1 MMSVEFFW
9 FLVVGA
15 FLFEGISVGM
25 IAYWS
30 LKEGWDTPE
39 HIEIPDESPEE
50 LRKVIMISAAFV
62 VIALIIILL
71 GS

>member
-15 FLFEGISVGM
+15 FVFEGISVGM

-30 LKEGWDTPE
+30 FKEGWDTPE
-39 HIEIPDESPEE
+39 HIEIPDESSEE
-50 LRKVIMISAAFV
+50 LRKVIISSAVFA
-62 VIALIIILL
+62 VIALIIVVL